1 MKAILSLVF
10 VLALAAVPSR
20 ATLGVDVAYN
30 YPLSSWSCLKSNGY
44 QFAIVRCYQSLGH
57 VDAQC
62 APSVQKA
69 WNAGFKN
76 VDLYVFPC
84 PKCGNAT
91 GQIQSLYD
99 YVKAQNVNYGL
110 IWLDIEG
117 GKYKLSSE
125 LIKALLKNRKQI
137 KYILCVYVFETYMN
151 GWSIR

>member
-1 MKAILSLVF
+1 MNAMKGLLSVLL
-10 VLALAAVPSR
+10 VLALAAAPSH

-30 YPLSSWSCLKSNGY
+30 YPLSGWSCLRSNGY

-69 WNAGFKN
+69 WSAGFKN

-117 GKYKLSSE
+117 GKKTHISFS
-125 LIKALLKNRKQI
+125 
-137 KYILCVYVFETYMN
+137 
-151 GWSIR
+151 

>member
-1 MKAILSLVF
+1 MKGILALLA
-10 VLALAAVPSR
+10 VLAFAAVPTQ

-30 YPLSSWSCLKSNGY
+30 YPLSSWSCLKNNGY
-44 QFAIVRCYQSLGH
+44 QFAIIRCYQSLGH
-57 VDAQC
+57 VDANC
-62 APSVQKA
+62 ASSVEKA

-99 YVKAQNVNYGL
+99 YVVAQNINYGL

-117 GKYKLSSE
+117 CKY
-125 LIKALLKNRKQI
+125 
-137 KYILCVYVFETYMN
+137 
-151 GWSIR
+151 